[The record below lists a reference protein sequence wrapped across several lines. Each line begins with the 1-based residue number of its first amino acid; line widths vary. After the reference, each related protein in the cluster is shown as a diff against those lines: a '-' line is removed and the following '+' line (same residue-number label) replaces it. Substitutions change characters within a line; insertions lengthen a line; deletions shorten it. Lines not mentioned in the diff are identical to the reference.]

1 MAALRGG
8 MRFWAVA
15 VKSLPRT
22 KLMSVAVMNWPVR
35 EAESSAPRRWD
46 SRSCISSRAWKRQ
59 RAGWALQRSMRQRR
73 PSEVSNWQRLGLGR
87 GVCGSAPWLLFVVD
101 AFLGIFMGNPQ
112 FEVTKQRSHDATKRW
127 AQLSKNMVAQK
138 LTLVD
143 NNLLVIRMD
152 VAGLTQRGSSC
163 RRERV
168 CGWGRIRKNCGK
180 LWKRQG
186 RRRSTVPT
194 GPGSSIDS

>member
-1 MAALRGG
+1 

-46 SRSCISSRAWKRQ
+46 SRSCISSRAWKGQ

-101 AFLGIFMGNPQ
+101 SFLGIFVENPQ
-112 FEVTKQRSHDATKRW
+112 FAATNQGSHDATKRW
-127 AQLSKNMVAQK
+127 AQLSKNVVAPM
-138 LTLVD
+138 LTLI
-143 NNLLVIRMD
+143 NNRLFVIRMN
-152 VAGLTQRGSSC
+152 AP
-163 RRERV
+163 
-168 CGWGRIRKNCGK
+168 W
-180 LWKRQG
+180 W
-186 RRRSTVPT
+186 
-194 GPGSSIDS
+194 